1 MPALSPTPRRPK
13 QASIENFVEMSPKVQ
28 PAAPGR
34 KEHPKL
40 PSRRQPKPA
49 QPTPL
54 CAEAVGR
61 AVIKD
66 FICEV
71 SGQPR
76 AFRGSVSAY
85 TVKQGWYSILYEDG
99 DSEDL
104 IWDALHPL
112 LARAAAAEATA
123 HAASSRQLEAP
134 AEVLKQPRKASQTA
148 VAQQQPKRG
157 KQAAEQPHT
166 SQAVVAQ
173 PKRGKPAAAKPS
185 IGKGSSQASASAAA
199 RVAKEP
205 QRAGRKA
212 AAVGVGKKAA
222 AAALPTGGA
231 PDKKQR
237 KRKVDDAAPGV
248 TCASG
253 TGRTKAEPTKRQRKQ
268 REGEGQGPG
277 SKGEKQPKAKPPTV
291 EMLLPLPKLD
301 QHYEY
306 APGREPW
313 RTLGAFNWPINEEPD
328 LSAEAVYSV
337 RDVARAFNR
346 HFIRAEVDE
355 EERVESIKREIEE
368 AKLNGTFKEGTKN
381 PSKRPDRA
389 TESIML
395 GLGLAVRRQKDV
407 GHFPGWDVGSRG
419 YCRAELSCI
428 GFHMKPV
435 AGIDWVAK
443 SKLPKGVPPFATSV
457 MVSGWYKDDADSGA
471 ELWYTGMGGNDLL
484 STRLQYKDQVMT
496 GANEA
501 LQGNIQLGIPVRV
514 TRKQLDPNGHFG
526 CAYIYDGLYD
536 VTAMRRVRSESKTW
550 VYQFCLKRRPGQAEL
565 QSECVTWGS
574 ISAKRTLV
582 PKTRQ
587 GVVDLDISRG
597 QEEYPVAAIDS
608 TWLAGADH
616 QGPRGDIPACTGL
629 EHIAEETALVGNVV
643 RGINRE
649 RIEELRAEAYEPK
662 VQYVTDNE
670 FVGRAAEK
678 AAHLKP
684 AALPVEFR
692 GDPHA
697 YLKQLNHGVAYNDK
711 GQLFYARPVIYECC
725 SAWTGCPDGKDCTQA
740 VSQRA
745 TKYRLELFRTANGRG
760 WGVRSLDTIP
770 QYAFVC
776 RYVGEVYDAAEHEH
790 LVRTV
795 EEQDAEYTFTMAP
808 RPDLNWDGNVKQCP
822 EEPPA
827 AEFVVCGLRKRN
839 VGAFLNHSCAS
850 NCFVQP
856 VLDTHHDLRSPNVC
870 IFASDNI
877 PPLTELTLDYGEE
890 YVRDWKDGCKCGAPD
905 CVSTRAAHPPAVIA
919 ATAAAGKTARA
930 VEASTAVQGGVK
942 EDDVAAE
949 EQQEC
954 KWGGSKLKQPSS

>member
-1 MPALSPTPRRPK
+1 MDALSPTPRRPK
-13 QASIENFVEMSPKVQ
+13 QASIEEFMKMSPKAQ

-34 KEHPKL
+34 KENPK
-40 PSRRQPKPA
+40 PPIRRQPNPGK
-49 QPTPL
+49 PTPL

-76 AFRGSVSAY
+76 PFCGSVLAY
-85 TVKQGWYSILYEDG
+85 SVKQGWYSILYEDG

-104 IWDALHPL
+104 FWNALHPL
-112 LARAAAAEATA
+112 LAP
-123 HAASSRQLEAP
+123 SLPQMEAP
-134 AEVLKQPRKASQTA
+134 AEVLKQHRKASQAA

-157 KQAAEQPHT
+157 KQAAEQPLT
-166 SQAVVAQ
+166 SQAAVAQ
-173 PKRGKPAAAKPS
+173 PKRGKQAAEQPLTSQAAVAQPKRGKQAAAKPS
-185 IGKGSSQASASAAA
+185 IGKGRSQASAPAAA
-199 RVAKEP
+199 RVAKDP
-205 QRAGRKA
+205 QQAGRKA
-212 AAVGVGKKAA
+212 EHVGVGKKAA
-222 AAALPTGGA
+222 AAALPSGGA

-237 KRKVDDAAPGV
+237 KRKVDDAAPAV

-253 TGRTKAEPTKRQRKQ
+253 TGSTKAEFKKRQRRQ
-268 REGEGQGPG
+268 HDGQGQEAG
-277 SKGEKQPKAKPPTV
+277 AKGGKQPKSKPPAV
-291 EMLLPLPKLD
+291 EMLLPLPKLG

-306 APGREPW
+306 APGTEPW
-313 RTLGAFNWPINEEPD
+313 RTLEAFNWPINEEPD

-355 EERVESIKREIEE
+355 DERVERIKREIEE
-368 AKLNGTFKEGTKN
+368 AKLNGTLKEGIKN
-381 PSKRPDRA
+381 PSKRPDRV

-484 STRLQYKDQVMT
+484 STRLQVKDQVMT

-514 TRKQLDPNGHFG
+514 TRKQLDSNGHFG

-550 VYQFCLKRRPGQAEL
+550 VYQFCLKRRLGQAEL

-597 QEEYPVAAIDS
+597 QEEYPVAAIDN

-678 AAHLKP
+678 AAHLQP
-684 AALPVEFR
+684 AVLPAEFA
-692 GDPHA
+692 DNPHA

-839 VGAFLNHSCAS
+839 VGAFLNHSY
-850 NCFVQP
+850 
-856 VLDTHHDLRSPNVC
+856 
-870 IFASDNI
+870 NI

-949 EQQEC
+949 EQQQC
-954 KWGGSKLKQPSS
+954 KWGGS